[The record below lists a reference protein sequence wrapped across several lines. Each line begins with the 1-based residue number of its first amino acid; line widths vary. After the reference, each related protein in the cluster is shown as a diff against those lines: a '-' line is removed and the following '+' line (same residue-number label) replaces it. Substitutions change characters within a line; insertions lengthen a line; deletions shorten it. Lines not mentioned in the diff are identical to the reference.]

1 VQPYQIIFQTFIFI
15 LMYFLRPHWFKRNG
29 YGCGCGSL
37 RKWAVAVSSV
47 IKRFERLV
55 ERLIMGT
62 FAGVL

>member
-1 VQPYQIIFQTFIFI
+1 
-15 LMYFLRPHWFKRNG
+15 MYFLRPHWFKRNG